1 MDPIDSWVFTCSS
14 PAPGSRKDILGM
26 VMNSLARRDAVP
38 EIWLCCLDRFSQ
50 IFCTT
55 EWSSSKWDTWA
66 DICKWN
72 KQCSGDRLFEDEA
85 DNKDRNG
92 KSWIINLRTALCKA
106 ASWLSPHHF
115 TLPWATQIPKQ
126 YLRQNVQVTVTSMIW
141 RSSIYPTRSHPLSFL
156 MFLHYPLTELSL

>member
-14 PAPGSRKDILGM
+14 PAPGSRNDILGM
-26 VMNSLARRDAVP
+26 LMNSLARRDAVP

-92 KSWIINLRTALCKA
+92 KSWIINLRTIYVKPRAG
-106 ASWLSPHHF
+106 SPHIISLYHGQLKF
-115 TLPWATQIPKQ
+115 PNNTFAKTFKLPWPRWSEGPRYTR
-126 YLRQNVQVTVTSMIW
+126 LGVTLCPS
-141 RSSIYPTRSHPLSFL
+141 
-156 MFLHYPLTELSL
+156 